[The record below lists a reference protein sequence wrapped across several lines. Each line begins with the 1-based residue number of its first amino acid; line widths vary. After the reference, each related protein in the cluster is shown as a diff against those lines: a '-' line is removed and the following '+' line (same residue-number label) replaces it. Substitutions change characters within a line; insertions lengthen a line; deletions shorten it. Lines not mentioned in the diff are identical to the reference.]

1 MEMFN
6 RKVLKER
13 IGHLQKNDKLDYLE
27 QVEGYVIRKCSENGI
42 EYAYD
47 VMAEEMPYF
56 KTMAYTELATC
67 FYLQPMNYKI
77 RDAQIPDAFHDK
89 DHKVLDYASYFVSNI
104 TDNTANK
111 YKDRL
116 DEYEKWPA
124 KDYLV
129 ILPGSNKLKDRCC
142 LNKMRHIQKA
152 HKGNVLFKPH
162 PITTHQIIGEMK
174 DFFGQENVLPRE
186 MDMYYYIQKAKKVYT
201 THISESA
208 VYAAVL
214 GKDIEPFDVWNSIFY
229 GSFYCV
235 SNHLFDNKHDA
246 RNYINKTFSSPKSG
260 IICPRIDKN
269 WKEKVDKYFEYITA
283 KRDKYKNWF
292 IDSRKPK
299 NKK

>member
-67 FYLQPMNYKI
+67 FYLQPLNYKI
-77 RDAQIPDAFHDK
+77 RDAQMPDAWYDK

-111 YKDRL
+111 YKNRED
-116 DEYEKWPA
+116 DYHKWPA

-142 LNKMRHIQKA
+142 LNKMRHIKKL
-152 HKGNVLFKPH
+152 HGNNVYFKPH

-174 DFFGQENVLPRE
+174 DLFGQENVLPRE

-201 THISESA
+201 THLSESA

-214 GKDIEPFDVWNSIFY
+214 GKDIEPFDVWNNIFY

-235 SNHLFDNKHDA
+235 SNHLFDNKHNA
-246 RNYINKTFSSPKSG
+246 RDYINKVFSSPKSG